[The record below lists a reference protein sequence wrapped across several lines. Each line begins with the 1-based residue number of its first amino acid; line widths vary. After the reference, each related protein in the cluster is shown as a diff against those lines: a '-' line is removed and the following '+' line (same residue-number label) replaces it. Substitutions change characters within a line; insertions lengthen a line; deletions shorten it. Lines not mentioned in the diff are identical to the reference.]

1 MSAPFNPDECSL
13 PLLECSEVKK
23 MVEEIQDIFKS
34 DFNLL
39 QQFKSSLVEGKELP
53 KNLRSFTLL
62 YRNRFE
68 KFPHASEKTIQL
80 IKMINEKL
88 KEN

>member
-1 MSAPFNPDECSL
+1 MSTPFNPDECSL

-53 KNLRSFTLL
+53 KNLRSFILL
-62 YRNRFE
+62 HRTSIE
-68 KFPHASEKTIQL
+68 KFPHAFEKIIQL
-80 IKMINEKL
+80 IKLIKEKL
-88 KEN
+88 KES